1 MRNFSNK
8 QVLNDTKKE
17 QTQAAEYGF
26 YSRLLKTDF
35 DTVTALK
42 EAEAAY
48 LAEQEK
54 KAAKVEERKSDAN
67 KVQAAFEDLNIARKE
82 YKDSMAELNKQYCD
96 DLIEIKERYE
106 KGKAANQE
114 MLERAETGY
123 SEALKAFT
131 DKYPEGYH
139 LTLKDGDFET
149 TISGSTSKNF
159 RMPTPTWPADLFD
172 LFFKL

>member
-1 MRNFSNK
+1 MTFK
-8 QVLNDTKKE
+8 KDTNENKKE
-17 QTQAAEYGF
+17 QNQAAEYGF

-35 DTVTALK
+35 DTVAALK

-67 KVQAAFEDLNIARKE
+67 KVQAAFEDLNTARKE
-82 YKDSMAELNKQYCD
+82 YKDCLIKLKTQYYDGLAKLKKCYEE
-96 DLIEIKERYE
+96 DL
-106 KGKAANQE
+106 AANQE
-114 MLERAETGY
+114 MLEQAETRY
-123 SEALKAFT
+123 SEALKVFT

-159 RMPTPTWPADLFD
+159 RMPTQTWPADLFD

>member
-17 QTQAAEYGF
+17 QNQAAEYGF

-35 DTVTALK
+35 DTVAALK

-54 KAAKVEERKSDAN
+54 KAAKVEERKSDAD

-149 TISGSTSKNF
+149 TIAGSSSNNNF
-159 RMPTPTWPADLFD
+159 IVSPTWPSDLLD
-172 LFFKL
+172 LFFKF